1 MVINNGVNI
10 MDIKIDNRINN
21 INYHYLGVLILGIMR
36 LHYHEDY
43 MRGLSR
49 GILKRVIIAV
59 IIAEIIAEII
69 AVYYLDNRIINCDSF
84 VT

>member
-1 MVINNGVNI
+1 
-10 MDIKIDNRINN
+10 MDIKIDNRIDN

-36 LHYHEDY
+36 LHYHGDY

-49 GILKRVIIAV
+49 GILKRVVIAV
-59 IIAEIIAEII
+59 IIAVII
-69 AVYYLDNRIINCDSF
+69 AVYYLDNRIIICDSF